1 MSQFV
6 AFIQIVAALV
16 CATLAGGALL
26 GRPPLTRKRVF
37 FAAVNTAIALWILGY
52 AVSNL
57 AAPGLIA
64 SMSGYSSPLYWV
76 WALTAL
82 GLASA
87 SLYWFLFGA
96 ALAGLDR
103 LTRGWPLVALH
114 VPAVYAL
121 AIMLSNPS
129 HLLYETVANGT
140 SARGPLALPH
150 QIVSYGMTAIGTY
163 LIIRTSWRR
172 NTADGRRQ
180 AFAIGATAIII
191 VASALTWDLRIALGL
206 EMPFNPTPVLF
217 SLLSV
222 VLVYEA
228 LSGGFPDLLPLAR
241 LEVFEAMADAAI
253 VVDPQMR
260 IAAINPAAGRMFPRA
275 LEGDRMETVHAGI
288 ARHAYA
294 CLHHGAN
301 DLMFETHVGDAV
313 YWGRV
318 RHADVA
324 DPSKGCVVLLTDL
337 TELRHAQTELIRMGR
352 TPTPARRRSGAE
364 HTVR

>member
-6 AFIQIVAALV
+6 AFIQIIAALV

-26 GRPPLTRKRVF
+26 GRPPLTRKRAF
-37 FAAVNTAIALWILGY
+37 FAAVNAAIALWVLGY
-52 AVSNL
+52 SVSNL
-57 AAPGLIA
+57 IAPGLIA
-64 SMSGYSSPLYWV
+64 SMSGYTSTLYWV

-114 VPAVYAL
+114 VPVVYAL
-121 AIMLSNPS
+121 VIMLTNPS

-140 SARGPLALPH
+140 SARGALALPH
-150 QIVSYGMTAIGTY
+150 QVISYAMSAAGTY
-163 LIIRTSWRR
+163 LIIRASWRR
-172 NTADGRRQ
+172 QSVEGKRQ
-180 AFAIGATAIII
+180 AFAIGATSIII
-191 VASALTWDLRIALGL
+191 VASALTWDLRVVLGL
-206 EMPFNPTPVLF
+206 AMPFNPTPVLF

-228 LSGGFPDLLPLAR
+228 LSGGFPELLPMAR
-241 LEVFEAMADAAI
+241 LEAFEGMADAAI

-260 IAAINPAAGRMFPRA
+260 IAAINPAASRMFPRA
-275 LEGDRMETVHAGI
+275 VEGDRMETVHAGI

-301 DLMFETHVGDAV
+301 DLMFEAHVGDAV

-318 RHADVA
+318 RNADA
-324 DPSKGCVVLLTDL
+324 GSPAKGCVVLLTDL
-337 TELRHAQTELIRMGR
+337 TELRHAQTELMRMGR
-352 TPTPARRRSGAE
+352 NPVPVRRRSDVERA
-364 HTVR
+364 R